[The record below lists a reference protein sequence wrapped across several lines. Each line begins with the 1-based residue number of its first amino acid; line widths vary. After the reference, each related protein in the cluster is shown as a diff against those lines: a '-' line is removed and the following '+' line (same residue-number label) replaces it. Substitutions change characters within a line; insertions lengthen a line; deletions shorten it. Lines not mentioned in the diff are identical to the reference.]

1 MRVIEVAEYGGP
13 EVLRLGERPDPEPSP
28 GELRVKVGY
37 SGVNRADLLQRRGR
51 YPPPEGFPAD
61 VPGLEFSGVVESV
74 GEGCKLRAAGDQV
87 MGVVAGGGYAEKVV
101 VPERQTIRI
110 PEGMSE
116 REAGGVPEAF
126 MTAWDALFLQAR
138 LHAGETLLVHAV
150 GSGVG
155 TAALALARAAG
166 VRTLGTTRT
175 AEKLARVLEMGLDEG
190 VLAGCGEDWVSE
202 VLRRSGRGAD
212 VILDLVGADYLEGN
226 QRVLAP
232 RGRWMVVGVPSG
244 SVGKIDLRRLMGRRG
259 SVTGTVLRARAVE
272 ERIALARE
280 FERTLV
286 PLFESQ
292 RLRAV
297 VDRSFPAAE
306 AARAHRYMEENRSFG
321 AVVLSWEEA
330 GCS

>member
-13 EVLRLGERPDPEPSP
+13 EVLRLGERPDPEPSR

-126 MTAWDALFLQAR
+126 MTAWDALFLQAG

-155 TAALALARAAG
+155 TAALVLARAAG
-166 VRTLGTTRT
+166 VRDRGYD
-175 AEKLARVLEMGLDEG
+175 AN
-190 VLAGCGEDWVSE
+190 
-202 VLRRSGRGAD
+202 GR
-212 VILDLVGADYLEGN
+212 E
-226 QRVLAP
+226 
-232 RGRWMVVGVPSG
+232 
-244 SVGKIDLRRLMGRRG
+244 
-259 SVTGTVLRARAVE
+259 ARAG
-272 ERIALARE
+272 
-280 FERTLV
+280 
-286 PLFESQ
+286 P
-292 RLRAV
+292 
-297 VDRSFPAAE
+297 
-306 AARAHRYMEENRSFG
+306 
-321 AVVLSWEEA
+321 
-330 GCS
+330 